1 MSSYSI
7 LVVDDHPENFEVIE
21 ALLENMNYTLH
32 YASSG
37 QVAIDFLD
45 KFDPD
50 LILLDVMMPEI
61 DGIEVCKQIKANS
74 CWQAVPIIM
83 VTSLA
88 SKEDLARCLSAGA
101 DDFLSKP
108 VNGIEL
114 RARVHSML
122 RIKKQHDRIES
133 LSKLQRNSI
142 SSLKNSLHELNS
154 DLAVSF
160 PKESDAPLHNVLD
173 KIQLLQQDFHKMS
186 LPKIREILE
195 SANQSAIELD
205 QFQQSFLFTRQLS
218 TSIPD
223 SEKQETSAA
232 KISIEQISLRQIG
245 QLQSQPKLIFD
256 IEDADLA
263 VAPKHLQ
270 YIIVELLEYIL
281 KISQPKDFIN
291 LHGHV
296 LNDEFHFYIDNRG
309 VSLSSI
315 PLTELSASIR
325 FNPVSNSDYELTTGL
340 KIAKQIVE
348 IHEGLFLIGNS
359 DLTEATIYITLP
371 LTRLITPPKLPFAL
385 VTNKGGSISDELQ
398 ESSYE

>member
-1 MSSYSI
+1 MNNYSI

-21 ALLENMNYTLH
+21 ALLENMDYTLH

-50 LILLDVMMPEI
+50 LILLDVMMPEV

-74 CWQAVPIIM
+74 RWQAVPIIM

-88 SKEDLARCLSAGA
+88 SKEDLARCLTAGA

-160 PKESDAPLHNVLD
+160 PKESDIPLHNVLD
-173 KIQLLQQDFHKMS
+173 KIQLLQQNFHKMS

-205 QFQQSFLFTRQLS
+205 QFQQSFLFVRQLS
-218 TSIPD
+218 SSISNSD
-223 SEKQETSAA
+223 RHQTCAA
-232 KISIEQISLRQIG
+232 KISIEQIAIRQID
-245 QLQSQPKLIFD
+245 QLQSLPKLIFD

-263 VAPKHLQ
+263 VTPRHLQ
-270 YIIVELLEYIL
+270 YIIVELLDYIL
-281 KISQPKDFIN
+281 KASQPKDFIN
-291 LHGHV
+291 IHGHIM
-296 LNDEFHFYIDNRG
+296 NDEFHFYIDNRG
-309 VSLSSI
+309 VSVSGI
-315 PLTELSASIR
+315 PLDELSASIK
-325 FNPVSNSDYELTTGL
+325 FNPVSNSDHELATGL
-340 KIAKQIVE
+340 RIAKKIVE
-348 IHEGLFLIGNS
+348 IHEGLFLISNS
-359 DLTEATIYITLP
+359 DLTKATIYITLP
-371 LTRLITPPKLPFAL
+371 LTRLITIPKPSLAL
-385 VTNKGGSISDELQ
+385 VTNNGGSISDEL
-398 ESSYE
+398 

>member
-7 LVVDDHPENFEVIE
+7 LIVDDQPENLEVIE
-21 ALLENMNYTLH
+21 ALLQCMNYTLH

-50 LILLDVMMPEI
+50 LILLDVMMPEL

-74 CWQAVPIIM
+74 RWQAVPIIM
-83 VTSLA
+83 VTSLG
-88 SKEDLARCLSAGA
+88 SKEDLVRCLTAGA
-101 DDFLSKP
+101 DDFISKP

-173 KIQLLQQDFHKMS
+173 KVQLLQQDLHKMS
-186 LPKIREILE
+186 LPKIKEILE
-195 SANQSAIELD
+195 SVNQSAIELD

-218 TSIPD
+218 ASIPESD
-223 SEKQETSAA
+223 RQESSAA
-232 KISIEQISLRQIG
+232 KISIEKIALRQID
-245 QLQSQPKLIFD
+245 QLQSLPKLVFD

-263 VAPKHLQ
+263 IMPKHLQ
-270 YIIVELLEYIL
+270 YIIVELLDYIL
-281 KISQPKDFIN
+281 KISRSRDFIN
-291 LHGHV
+291 MHGHIV
-296 LNDEFHFYIDNRG
+296 NDEFHFYIDNRE
-309 VSLSSI
+309 VSISNI
-315 PLTELSASIR
+315 PLEELSASIK
-325 FNPVSNSDYELTTGL
+325 FNPVSNSDHELTTGL
-340 KIAKQIVE
+340 KIAKKIVE

-371 LTRLITPPKLPFAL
+371 LTRLITLSKPALTL
-385 VTNKGGSISDELQ
+385 VTNYGGSISDEL
-398 ESSYE
+398 

>member
-1 MSSYSI
+1 MGSYSI

-21 ALLENMNYTLH
+21 ALLESMNYTLH

-74 CWQAVPIIM
+74 RWQAVPIIM
-83 VTSLA
+83 VTSLG
-88 SKEDLARCLSAGA
+88 SKEDLAHCLSAGA

-142 SSLKNSLHELNS
+142 SSLKSSLSELNS

-173 KIQLLQQDFHKMS
+173 KIQLLQQDFHKMP

-195 SANQSAIELD
+195 SVNQSAIELD

-218 TSIPD
+218 PSIPE

-232 KISIEQISLRQIG
+232 KMSIEQIALRQIG

-263 VAPKHLQ
+263 ITPKHLQ
-270 YIIVELLEYIL
+270 YIITELLDYIL

-291 LHGHV
+291 MHGHV
-296 LNDEFHFYIDNRG
+296 MNDEFHFYIDNRG

-325 FNPVSNSDYELTTGL
+325 FNQVSNSDHELTTGL
-340 KIAKQIVE
+340 RIAKQIVE
-348 IHEGLFLIGNS
+348 IYEGLFLIGNS

-371 LTRLITPPKLPFAL
+371 LTRLIPPPKASVAL
-385 VTNKGGSISDELQ
+385 VTNNGGSISDELQ
-398 ESSYE
+398 ESSYK

>member
-1 MSSYSI
+1 MSDYSI
-7 LVVDDHPENFEVIE
+7 LIVDDQPENFEVIE

-37 QVAIDFLD
+37 RVAIDFLD

-50 LILLDVMMPEI
+50 LILLDVMMPET

-74 CWQAVPIIM
+74 RWQAVPIIM
-83 VTSLA
+83 VTSLG
-88 SKEDLARCLSAGA
+88 SKEDLARCLAAGA

-281 KISQPKDFIN
+281 KVSQPKDFIN

-325 FNPVSNSDYELTTGL
+325 FNPVSNSDHELTTGL

>member
-21 ALLENMNYTLH
+21 ALLESMNYTLN

-74 CWQAVPIIM
+74 RWQAVPIIM

-88 SKEDLARCLSAGA
+88 SKEDLSCCLTAGA

-142 SSLKNSLHELNS
+142 SSLKSSLNELNL

-160 PKESDAPLHNVLD
+160 PPESDAPLHNILD
-173 KIQLLQQDFHKMS
+173 KVQLLQQDFHKMS
-186 LPKIREILE
+186 LPKIREVLT
-195 SANQSAIELD
+195 SVNQSAVELD

-218 TSIPD
+218 PSVPEANRQTICP
-223 SEKQETSAA
+223 A
-232 KISIEQISLRQIG
+232 KMSIEQITLRQIG
-245 QLQSQPKLIFD
+245 QLQPQPKVIFD

-263 VAPKHLQ
+263 VTPKHLQ
-270 YIIVELLEYIL
+270 YIVAELIDYIL
-281 KISQPKDFIN
+281 TISQPKDFIN
-291 LHGHV
+291 VHGHIM
-296 LNDEFHFYIDNRG
+296 NDEFHFYIDNRG
-309 VSLSSI
+309 MSLSSI
-315 PLTELSASIR
+315 PLTELSTSIR
-325 FNPVSNSDYELTTGL
+325 FNLVSKSDYELNTGL
-340 KIAKQIVE
+340 RIAKKIVE
-348 IHEGLFLIGNS
+348 IYEGLFLIANS
-359 DLTEATIYITLP
+359 DLTEVTIYVTLP
-371 LTRLITPPKLPFAL
+371 LTRLIALPKPSLAL
-385 VTNKGGSISDELQ
+385 VTNNGGSISDEL
-398 ESSYE
+398 